1 MVFVKYFKSVLKIEK
16 MHCVWDKQYLDKKYF
31 KKTDKMYLEWI
42 QWRGQTTFGS
52 GEVNR
57 GQRDEH

>member
-1 MVFVKYFKSVLKIEK
+1 MVNFKSVYILFVINSILYNFK
-16 MHCVWDKQYLDKKYF
+16 M
-31 KKTDKMYLEWI
+31 TKMYLEWI

>member
-1 MVFVKYFKSVLKIEK
+1 

-52 GEVNR
+52 GQVNR
-57 GQRDEH
+57 GQHDEH